1 MKNSTRIFILIIS
14 LSLITAY
21 FTPIWEINLDA
32 PQYPEGLGFEIWI
45 NKMTGDLKT
54 VNGLNHYIGMKS
66 IEPDSIKELQIMPYL
81 IGVLILSGLIVAILK
96 KRKIFIAWIVLY
108 IIMGIAGAIDFYI
121 WEYDYGHNLN
131 PEAAIK
137 VPGMSYQPP
146 LIGEKV
152 LLNFTAYS
160 YPSTGGII
168 LISGVL
174 IAILVLIYDIRKDKA
189 LSKINNS

>member
-1 MKNSTRIFILIIS
+1 MKKISRILILMIS
-14 LSLITAY
+14 LSLIIAY

-45 NKMTGDLKT
+45 NRMTGDLQT
-54 VNGLNHYIGMKS
+54 VNGLNHYIGMKT
-66 IEPDSIKELQIMPYL
+66 IQPDTISELKLMPYL
-81 IGVLILSGLIVAILK
+81 IGFLILSGILVAVFK
-96 KRKIFIAWIVLY
+96 KRKILIAWLVFY
-108 IIMGIAGAIDFYI
+108 ILLGIAGAIDFYM

-160 YPSTGGII
+160 YPSSGGM
-168 LISGVL
+168 VL
-174 IAILVLIYDIRKDKA
+174 IAGAIFSILILFYEMKYNKSEVL
-189 LSKINNS
+189 

>member
-1 MKNSTRIFILIIS
+1 MKNSTRILILIVS
-14 LSLITAY
+14 LSMLAVY

-45 NKMTGDLKT
+45 NRMTGDLKT
-54 VNGLNHYIGMKS
+54 VNGLNHYIGMKT
-66 IEPDSIKELQIMPYL
+66 IEPDSIKELQIMPYIVGFL
-81 IGVLILSGLIVAILK
+81 ILGGVLVSVIR
-96 KRKIFIAWIVLY
+96 KRKLFITWIIFYAISGIV
-108 IIMGIAGAIDFYI
+108 GAVDFYL

-131 PEAAIK
+131 PDAAIK
-137 VPGMSYQPP
+137 IPGMSYQPP

-168 LISGVL
+168 LISGIL
-174 IAILVLIYDIRKDKA
+174 IAIIALIYDFRNYENKEKNI
-189 LSKINNS
+189 

>member
-1 MKNSTRIFILIIS
+1 MKKSSGILILIVS
-14 LSLITAY
+14 LSLITAF
-21 FTPIWEINLDA
+21 FTPLWEINLDA
-32 PQYPEGLGFEIWI
+32 PQYPEGLGFEIWV

-54 VNGLNHYIGMKS
+54 VNGLNHYIGMKT

-81 IGVLILSGLIVAILK
+81 IGFLSLSGVFVALLK
-96 KRKIFIAWIVLY
+96 KRKLLIAWIVFYVIL
-108 IIMGIAGAIDFYI
+108 GIAGAVDFYM

-131 PEAAIK
+131 PDAAIK

-160 YPSTGGII
+160 YPSTGGIVI
-168 LISGVL
+168 IAGVL
-174 IAILVLIYDIRKDKA
+174 IAILVLIYDIRKKTEV
-189 LSKINNS
+189 KY